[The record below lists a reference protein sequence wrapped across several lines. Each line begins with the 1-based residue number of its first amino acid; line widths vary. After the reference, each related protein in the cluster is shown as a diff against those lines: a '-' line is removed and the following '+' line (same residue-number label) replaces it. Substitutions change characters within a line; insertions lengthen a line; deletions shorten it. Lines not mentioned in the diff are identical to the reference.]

1 LDLPA
6 VGLPTA
12 FRLEARL
19 GLRSNCSMTNDEYQM
34 KNLVAGRTGP
44 AFAKM
49 LSGKRI
55 PAFRQWQKL

>member
-1 LDLPA
+1 
-6 VGLPTA
+6 
-12 FRLEARL
+12 
-19 GLRSNCSMTNDEYQM
+19 MTNDEYQM